1 MIDMIN
7 RIYDEEKDYWY
18 RHIQNSIYWQSQ
30 KSEGLFLEDELR
42 REIISIPHLRKQQT
56 LNIIDLGCGPISTLG
71 TKDNKYKI
79 NLLGVDPL
87 TNFYTEILDKHYLS
101 RPHPAINME
110 CENIGDIADS
120 LFDVVF
126 SRNALDHSESPDLIL
141 EGAKKICKNNGLI
154 HIRMY
159 ENEATSVGYNGLHQ
173 WDATYAD
180 NDVIMSSKTYNR
192 QFSISSILGKLKIT
206 NGQSNR
212 PEINN
217 RELKITYIKVV

>member
-1 MIDMIN
+1 MIN

-18 RHIQNSIYWQSQ
+18 RHIQNSIYWHSQ

-42 REIISIPHLRKQQT
+42 REIINIPHLRKQQT

-173 WDATYAD
+173 WDATCAD

-192 QFSISSILGKLKIT
+192 KFSISSILGKLKIT